1 MSTAA
6 TDGAAR
12 ARTLARS
19 ARSKGPVM
27 SSGRLARLAVPMA
40 VVIVV
45 VMMVVVVV
53 PLPSV
58 VLDVLIAL
66 NIAASLIVL
75 LLAAGPLRLP
85 LRRLLRTAIPQ
96 LPVIGFSETA
106 GIHQIESVGQVS
118 RDHEFAA

>member
-45 VMMVVVVV
+45 VMMVVV